1 MKERKLD
8 GCYFRVERD
17 GEWKSLCFTDLTYEE
32 RKKQLEGR
40 SPEWLASMSLLLAD
54 VLREVADEF
63 DIYGY
68 MED

>member
-17 GEWKSLCFTDLTYEE
+17 GEWTNRCFTDMTYEE

-40 SPEWLASMSLLLAD
+40 SPEWLASMALLMAD
-54 VLREVADEF
+54 VARSIADEF
-63 DIYGY
+63 DIVCK
-68 MED
+68 ED